1 MKINSENAKR
11 QRMIARQ
18 MKSGK
23 SLVGLLAGIAVGSA
37 TSGCYCYPFIGPAG
51 DPDQVAQR
59 YGWVPQYISLPKG
72 TGIQIGEYT
81 QLQLPQRW
89 AYKSRCKDGRCFLSV
104 SVDGGWKEEFEVTE
118 HINRMLK
125 ASGSDGIVGIK
136 TVYISKPEVLI
147 WPLRDDL
154 ALAVS
159 EVDISGKVGERFTG
173 FKLERWALL
182 RKGVK

>member
-1 MKINSENAKR
+1 MKINFENAKR

-51 DPDQVAQR
+51 VPDQVAQR

-125 ASGSDGIVGIK
+125 ASGSDGIIGSGK
-136 TVYISKPEVLI
+136 EFQSKPEVSI
-147 WPLRDDL
+147 WPLREDL
-154 ALAVS
+154 AIAVDG
-159 EVDISGKVGERFTG
+159 VDILGKYGKRFTS
-173 FKLERWALL
+173 FELRHWALL
-182 RKGVK
+182 RKEVK